1 MGRAWAGWVGHSRP
15 SCRSSVAVG
24 GVFIVQI
31 QEAEE
36 TSKTLPVLIQTFQ
49 AVLIWQ
55 AKELSIQSQRQR

>member
-1 MGRAWAGWVGHSRP
+1 VGHARP
-15 SCRSSVAVG
+15 SCRSSAAMG

-55 AKELSIQSQRQR
+55 AKELSIQLQRQR